1 MNGAQFKIPD
11 VHTLKISQI
20 LLKLRSA
27 KRFCIG
33 DITEYYFRLFCDELT
48 TSLTRVLFREG
59 GLGGKGP
66 IIELVSPVTS
76 MGMKQISTFSAHVRY
91 RVSLTIMDQDPIA
104 AKQLRDSYCDDIALF
119 ELFGDC
125 SQHGEH

>member
-59 GLGGKGP
+59 GLGGDTDTG
-66 IIELVSPVTS
+66 EN
-76 MGMKQISTFSAHVRY
+76 AH
-91 RVSLTIMDQDPIA
+91 
-104 AKQLRDSYCDDIALF
+104 
-119 ELFGDC
+119 
-125 SQHGEH
+125 SQHPLLDSMKFP